1 MGRLD
6 GFTMSDLSLL
16 TGLYASVEAYGTLID
31 RVIQQLGQGRVDP
44 TEPDQKQLAQLL
56 INASDQGLKSQ
67 SLEAL
72 MLDSLLRTN
81 TGEPLSD
88 LKRLGERLQNGDV
101 DQAYLRELEVL
112 AQGLEQKRVEVDR
125 RLQGR

>member
-1 MGRLD
+1 
-6 GFTMSDLSLL
+6 MSDLSLL

-31 RVIQQLGQGRVDP
+31 RVIQQLGRGRVDP
-44 TEPDQKQLAQLL
+44 AEPDQKQLAQLL
-56 INASDQGLKSQ
+56 INASDQGLESQ

-81 TGEPLSD
+81 MGEPLAD
-88 LKRLGERLQNGDV
+88 LKRLGNRLQNGDV

-112 AQGLEQKRVEVDR
+112 AQGLEQERVEVAR
-125 RLQGR
+125 RLRGR